1 MESKIEITLKLHLS
15 YINKGITYTALFVL
29 FVWLFL
35 LYSNFSVGLLIGFLL
50 VLGAFILYQYIL
62 HKHPAVVT
70 ADPEKLVYKQLF
82 SSKEFL
88 LTDIDRISCEPYV
101 VNGRYHS
108 EQRIRVM
115 VYTREDELE
124 LSDHVD
130 TNAVLNDTLE
140 EKETDI
146 PLIRLYRFLMKQTG
160 RWE

>member
-15 YINKGITYTALFVL
+15 FLNKVITYTTLFIL
-29 FVWLFL
+29 FVWFII
-35 LYSNFSVGLLIGFLL
+35 LYSNFSAGSLIGFLL

-62 HKHPAVVT
+62 YKHPAIVIV
-70 ADPEKLVYKQLF
+70 DSEKLVYKQLF
-82 SSKEFL
+82 SSKEIL

-101 VNGRYHS
+101 QSGRYHS
-108 EQRIRVM
+108 EQCIRVM
-115 VYTREDELE
+115 VYTLNDELE

-130 TNAVLNDTLE
+130 TNTIINNQLE

-160 RWE
+160 RTE

>member
-35 LYSNFSVGLLIGFLL
+35 LYSIFSVGLLIGFLL

-62 HKHPAVVT
+62 HKRPAVVT

-82 SSKEFL
+82 SSTEIL
-88 LTDIDRISCEPYV
+88 LTDIDRISCEPYF

-108 EQRIRVM
+108 EQRIRIM
-115 VYTREDELE
+115 IYTKDDELE

-130 TNAVLNDTLE
+130 TNTIINDKLE

-160 RWE
+160 RME

>member
-15 YINKGITYTALFVL
+15 YINKWITYTALFVL

-70 ADPEKLVYKQLF
+70 ADPEKL
-82 SSKEFL
+82 
-88 LTDIDRISCEPYV
+88 
-101 VNGRYHS
+101 
-108 EQRIRVM
+108 
-115 VYTREDELE
+115 
-124 LSDHVD
+124 
-130 TNAVLNDTLE
+130 E

-146 PLIRLYRFLMKQTG
+146 PLIRLYRSLMKQTG
-160 RWE
+160 RME